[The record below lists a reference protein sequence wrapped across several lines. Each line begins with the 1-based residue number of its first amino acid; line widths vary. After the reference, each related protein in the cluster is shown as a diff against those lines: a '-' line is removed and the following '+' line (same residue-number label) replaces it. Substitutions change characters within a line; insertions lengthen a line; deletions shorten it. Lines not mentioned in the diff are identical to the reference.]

1 MGSRS
6 TPGIYDRCYIPT
18 MSYASSVKMV
28 FFILV
33 LNSYLVFEISLS
45 SKPPLCL
52 MKPFL
57 TLICL
62 NFFIKLLKLLKII
75 LLTLLQKNKLQIFA
89 KIFSF
94 FLLFGAPARSRTQ
107 NLLVRSQALYPIELQ
122 ALNIIYSFNIYY

>member
-1 MGSRS
+1 MPALLRWF
-6 TPGIYDRCYIPT
+6 
-18 MSYASSVKMV
+18 

-94 FLLFGAPARSRTQ
+94 FLLFGAPAWSRTQ

-122 ALNIIYSFNIYY
+122 ALNLIYSFNIYY